1 MIYILMNN
9 LNFSYAEAYNLPIW
23 KRTWFIQRLIKE
35 EKEKS
40 NEQTITPQKE
50 NKIFK
55 KILQ

>member
-1 MIYILMNN
+1 MNN

>member
-1 MIYILMNN
+1 MNN
-9 LNFSYAEAYNLPIW
+9 LNFSYSEAYNLPIW